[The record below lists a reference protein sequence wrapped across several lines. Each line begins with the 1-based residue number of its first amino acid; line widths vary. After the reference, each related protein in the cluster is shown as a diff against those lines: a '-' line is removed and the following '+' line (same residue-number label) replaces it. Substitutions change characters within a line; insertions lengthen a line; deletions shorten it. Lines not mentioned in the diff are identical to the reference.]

1 MADDVI
7 AEEEESEKAETE
19 NSAVGSPDEDSK
31 PTDRK
36 LFKVPS
42 QEMTSPTSASAQS
55 YTWRIDLTKTEQVSS
70 MHQILSHNVEMQ
82 VHFLMFGL

>member
-7 AEEEESEKAETE
+7 AEEEESDKSEAET
-19 NSAVGSPDEDSK
+19 SPGTPDDDSK

-42 QEMTSPTSASAQS
+42 QEMASPQSPSTPQSS
-55 YTWRIDLTKTEQVSS
+55 YTWRIDLTKTEQVSA
-70 MHQILSHNVEMQ
+70 
-82 VHFLMFGL
+82 